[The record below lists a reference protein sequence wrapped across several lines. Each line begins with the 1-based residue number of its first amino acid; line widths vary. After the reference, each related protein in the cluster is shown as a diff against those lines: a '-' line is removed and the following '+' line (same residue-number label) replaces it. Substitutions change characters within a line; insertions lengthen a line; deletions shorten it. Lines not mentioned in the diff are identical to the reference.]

1 MTEFAV
7 WAPLPERVRLD
18 VDGSLYP
25 MNRSDGGWWHAD
37 VDTQVDARYGFV
49 LDDDATVL
57 PDPRSPR
64 QPDGV
69 HERSQLWQP
78 AADGWTDDD
87 WQGRSIEGRVIY
99 ELHIGTFT
107 PAGTF
112 DSATEK
118 LDYLVDLGVEF
129 VELMPVNAFGG
140 THGWGYDG
148 VGWYAV
154 HEPYGGP
161 DGLVRFVDACH
172 RRGLGVLIDAVF
184 NHLGPSGNYLPR
196 FGPYL
201 SSGSNPWG
209 ESINIS
215 GEDADEV
222 RRYILDC
229 ALRWM
234 RDFHADGLRLDA
246 AHALVDTTAIHILEE
261 LSGETDALAAELG
274 RPLSLIAESDLN
286 DPRLITPRDRG
297 GYGMTAQWDD
307 DIHHAIHTAVS
318 GERQGYYADFG
329 SLETLAQTLKYGY
342 FHAGTYSSF
351 RHRRHGRPLG
361 TATIPATRLL
371 AYTVTHDQ
379 VGNRAVGDR
388 PSQTLSFGQLAVKAA
403 LALGSPYTAMLF
415 MGEEWGSSSP
425 FQFFSSHPEPELAM
439 ATAEGRKREFA
450 EHGWDADEIPD
461 PQDPATFDRSKLNWD
476 EVDDGDHRQVV
487 PSDVVLDHEAVMS
500 SREFLYDREQDPPSA
515 GGLHGRGQPRGPRAN
530 GQPTPQGDP
539 VHVHRDE
546 PRRDRGPR
554 LHLPLARRRPH
565 VPERRGDVA
574 RRHRSIVPP
583 GASTTTVRRATTAV
597 IRVIVVK
604 RCLRS
609 TRLMRL
615 SKRAA
620 RSVWPWSRAWS
631 RWRRRTGRNSAL
643 VRK

>member
-7 WAPLPERVRLD
+7 WAPNPDRVRLD
-18 VDGSLYP
+18 VDATLHD
-25 MNRSDGGWWHAD
+25 MTRSDDGWWRAD
-37 VDTQVDARYGFV
+37 VDAGQNARYGFV
-49 LDDDATVL
+49 LDDDPLVL

-69 HERSQLWQP
+69 HARSQRWQP
-78 AADGWTDDD
+78 KPDAWTDAG
-87 WQGRSIEGRVIY
+87 WRGRSIAGEVIY
-99 ELHIGTFT
+99 ELHVGTFT
-107 PAGTF
+107 PEGTF
-112 DSATEK
+112 DAVIPK
-118 LDYLVDLGVEF
+118 LDYLADLGVGL

-148 VGWYAV
+148 VLWYAV

-161 DGLVRFVDACH
+161 DGLVRLVDACH
-172 RRGLGVLIDAVF
+172 ARGLGVLIDAVF

-201 SSGSNPWG
+201 SAGHNPWG
-209 ESINIS
+209 SSINLS
-215 GEDADEV
+215 GADSDEV
-222 RRYILDC
+222 RTYIIDC

-246 AHALVDTTAIHILEE
+246 VHALADSTAVHILEE
-261 LSGETDALAAELG
+261 LAAETDALAEQLE

-329 SLETLAQTLKYGY
+329 SMEALANTLKHGY

-351 RHRRHGRPLG
+351 RHRRHGRPLD

-371 AYTVTHDQ
+371 AYTLTHDQ

-388 PSQTLSFGQLAVKAA
+388 PSQRLDFGQLAVKAA

-425 FQFFSSHPEPELAM
+425 FQFFSSHPEPELAR
-439 ATAEGRKREFA
+439 ATAEGRKAEFA

-461 PQDPATFDRSKLNWD
+461 PQDPVTFQRSKLVWD
-476 EVDDGDHRQVV
+476 EAREGDHARLYHVYQGLIALRRTEPDFADPWLDDLGVDFDEDQRWIVLRRGELSIVCNLGQGPV
-487 PSDVVLDHEAVMS
+487 PVPVGGTVVLS
-500 SREFLYDREQDPPSA
+500 SDGPPAGTDATSPTTVAGHSFVILREVKPLST
-515 GGLHGRGQPRGPRAN
+515 G
-530 GQPTPQGDP
+530 PTPP
-539 VHVHRDE
+539 
-546 PRRDRGPR
+546 GPT
-554 LHLPLARRRPH
+554 
-565 VPERRGDVA
+565 E
-574 RRHRSIVPP
+574 
-583 GASTTTVRRATTAV
+583 GAQVR
-597 IRVIVVK
+597 
-604 RCLRS
+604 
-609 TRLMRL
+609 
-615 SKRAA
+615 
-620 RSVWPWSRAWS
+620 
-631 RWRRRTGRNSAL
+631 
-643 VRK
+643 